1 MTKRFEVHSHTMYS
15 NFRLLDCINKP
26 KDLINR
32 AIEIGLAGIAITDH
46 ETIAAAPE
54 INLYA
59 QEIQKVNPDF
69 KVAIGNEI
77 YLTGTRDRNQK
88 YYHFILICK
97 DKIGWRM
104 LRELSSV
111 SWMQSY
117 MDRGMERVPTLYSE
131 LENIINKYGKGHLI
145 ATSACIGGELSST
158 ILELVKAEQANA
170 ANINEIKGKIHA
182 FMTFMHRLFGDD
194 FYCEIAPGM
203 SPEQIAVNRRM
214 VSIARAYDKKIV
226 IGTDAHYL
234 KKEDRYV
241 HEAYLNSKN
250 GEREVASFYE
260 YAYLQTEEDIKK
272 HLAPCEC
279 GYAEKYDLLAENSME
294 IYNKIEN
301 FTIQHKQQIPRVKV
315 KDYPKVTF
323 DTFPETHPILNEM
336 SNSDD
341 IYERYWV
348 WECINKLD
356 QIGKFNEQ
364 YLSRLEEEAD
374 VKKTIGEK
382 LETNMFCYPIT
393 LQHYINMFWECGSM
407 VGAGRGS
414 SCSGLNHYLLGVTQ
428 LDPIKWDL
436 PFFRY
441 LNKERIELGDIDLD
455 LCPSKRPMIIEK
467 IKEERGQNFNAD
479 VDDLSRKN
487 LGCTLIATYGTES
500 TKSAILTAC
509 RGYRSEEYPN
519 GIDVDQAQYL
529 SSLIP
534 SERGFVW
541 PLEDVIYGNVEKE
554 RQPVLPFINEI
565 NNYPGLI
572 DIMLGIQGLVKQR
585 GSHASGVIFFDEDP
599 YEFGA
604 FMKTPGG
611 DVITQFD
618 LHMCESLGMTK
629 FDFLVTDV
637 QDKLVETIN
646 LLQKNGE
653 IEPNLTLKEVYDKYF
668 HPEVLPLD
676 YKPAWDAIENGTVI
690 NIFQFDSMVGAQAAK
705 KIQPKTILE
714 LADANGLMRLMTA
727 ERGAET
733 PMDKYVRFK
742 KNIGLW
748 YEEMRKAGLTPEE
761 QKTLEPY
768 FLSSYGVPP
777 SQEQLMRMLMDENIC
792 GFGLGE
798 ANAARKIVGKKQMNK
813 IPALREQVLTRA
825 KSPALGRYVW
835 QYGVGPQMGYSFSI
849 IHALAYSFIGYQTAY
864 IGTRFNPI
872 YWNTACLTVNSGT
885 TAGGSTDYVKMAK
898 ALGDIMSEGIKV
910 SLVDI
915 NKSALGFEPD
925 IENNQILFGLKSM
938 LNVGDDV
945 IAKTIEMRPYSSP
958 KDYLQKVKPN
968 KQAMISLIKGGA
980 FDNMEDR
987 KFTMAWYI
995 WETCDKKKRLTL
1007 QNMPGLI
1014 KHGLLPEE
1022 NAEQVAARR
1031 VFEFNRYLKKVC
1043 IDPTKK
1049 YYRLDTRA
1057 MNFLLEMEYDNLIDG
1072 SILSVKTWDKVYQKW
1087 MDVFRN
1093 WISENKTQILQKL
1106 NDTIFKA
1113 DWDKYAAGTLSAW
1126 EMEVLCFYYHEH
1138 ELAKLDTRKYGYSNF
1153 NDLPTTP
1160 IVTKIWTTKNGHT
1173 IKKFQLYTIC
1183 GTCIAKDKIRS
1194 TVTLLTTTGVVDVK
1208 FRKEY
1213 FALFDKQ
1220 ISAMGTD
1227 GVKHVIEKSWFS
1239 RGNMLVVQGIRME
1252 DTFIPKKYADTG
1264 MAHQLY
1270 RISEISEDGTEIKLQ
1285 STRAQGEYDEED

>member
-1 MTKRFEVHSHTMYS
+1 MIPRFEVHSHSHYS
-15 NFRLLDCINKP
+15 NFRIIDSINKP

-32 AIEIGLAGIAITDH
+32 AIELGLSGIVLTDH
-46 ETIAAAPE
+46 ETLAGAPE

-59 QEIQKVNPDF
+59 QEIQKSKPDF
-69 KVAIGNEI
+69 KIAIGNEI
-77 YLTGTRDRNQK
+77 YLTEDREKGQK

-104 LRELSSV
+104 LRELSSN

-117 MDRGMERVPTLYSE
+117 MDRGLERVPTLYSE
-131 LENIINKYGKGHLI
+131 LENIIKKYGQGHLI
-145 ATSACIGGELSST
+145 ATTACIGGELSSL
-158 ILELVKAEQANA
+158 ILKLTEAEKN
-170 ANINEIKGKIHA
+170 NLPTEVYDIKTRIHW
-182 FMTFMHRLFGDD
+182 FMTFINHWFGDD
-194 FYCEIAPGM
+194 FYCEVAPGT
-203 SPEQIAVNRRM
+203 SPEQIAVNNRII
-214 VSIARAYDKKIV
+214 SIAKAYGKKIV

-241 HEAYLNSKN
+241 HEAYLNSKD
-250 GEREVASFYE
+250 GEREVKSFYE
-260 YAYLQTEEDIKK
+260 FAYLQSEDEIRE
-272 HLAPCEC
+272 HLAPTALNYEELC
-279 GYAEKYDLLAENSME
+279 ENSME

-301 FTIQHKQQIPRVKV
+301 FNIQHKQQIPRVKV
-315 KDYPKVTF
+315 VEYPHQ
-323 DTFPETHPILNEM
+323 PIETSFAENYPILTEM
-336 SNSDD
+336 FNSDD

-348 WECINKLD
+348 NQCAEKLKEKD
-356 QIGKFNEQ
+356 IDKPE
-364 YLSRLEEEAD
+364 YWSRLEEEAD
-374 VKKTIGEK
+374 IKRTIGEK
-382 LETNMFCYPIT
+382 LETNMFSYPIT
-393 LQHYINMFWECGSM
+393 LQHYIDMFWDCGSM

-428 LDPIKWDL
+428 LDPIKWNL

-441 LNKERIELGDIDLD
+441 LNKERVELGDIDID

-467 IKEERGQNFNAD
+467 IKEERGANFNED
-479 VDDLSRKN
+479 IDDLARQN

-509 RGYRSEEYPN
+509 RGYRSESYPN
-519 GIDVDQAQYL
+519 GIDVDIAQYL
-529 SSLIP
+529 SALIP

-541 PLEDVIYGNVEKE
+541 PLEDVIYGNKEKE
-554 RQPVLPFINEI
+554 RQPIIQFVNEVD
-565 NNYPGLI
+565 NYPGLI
-572 DIMLGIQGLVKQR
+572 DIMLGIQGLIKQR

-611 DVITQFD
+611 DIITQFD
-618 LHMCESLGMTK
+618 LHMCESMGMTK

-646 LLQKNGE
+646 LLQKNNVLE
-653 IEPNLTLKEVYDKYF
+653 SDLTLRQIYDKYF
-668 HPEVLPLD
+668 HPEVIPLD
-676 YKPAWDAIENGTVI
+676 YKPAWDAIENGDVI

-705 KIQPKTILE
+705 KIQPKTITE

-727 ERGAET
+727 EKGAET
-733 PMDKYVRFK
+733 PMDKYVRYK
-742 KNIGLW
+742 KDISLW
-748 YEEMRKAGLTPEE
+748 YAEMRKAGLTPEE

-792 GFGLGE
+792 GFGLAE
-798 ANAARKIVGKKQMNK
+798 ANSARKIVGKKQMSK

-825 KSPALGRYVW
+825 KSRQLGQYVW

-872 YWNTACLTVNSGT
+872 YWNTACLTVNSGSIG
-885 TAGGSTDYVKMAK
+885 GGSTDYKKMAK
-898 ALGDIMSEGIKV
+898 ALGDIMSAGIKV

-945 IAKTIEMRPYSSP
+945 IENTINNRPYSSP

-968 KQAMISLIKGGA
+968 KQAMVSLIKGGA
-980 FDNMEDR
+980 FDNMDDR
-987 KFTMAWYI
+987 KFVMAWYI

-1014 KHGLLPEE
+1014 KYRLLPEKNE
-1022 NAEQVAARR
+1022 NQILARR
-1031 VFEFNRYLKKVC
+1031 IFEFNRYLKKVC
-1043 IDPTKK
+1043 IDPTKT
-1049 YYRLDTRA
+1049 YYKLNTRA
-1057 MNFLLEMEYDNLIDG
+1057 LDFLSELELENLIKDD
-1072 SILSVKTWDKVYQKW
+1072 IMLARDWDKVYQKW
-1087 MDVFRN
+1087 MDILRN
-1093 WISENKTQILQKL
+1093 WISENKDEILQNL
-1106 NDTIFKA
+1106 NDKIFKE
-1113 DWDKYAAGTLSAW
+1113 DWEKYAKGTLSSW

-1138 ELAKLDTRKYGYSNF
+1138 ELAKLDMKRYGYSNF
-1153 NDLPTTP
+1153 YDLPSSP
-1160 IVTKIWTTKNGHT
+1160 VVTNTWKTRNGHT
-1173 IKKFQLYTIC
+1173 IKKFQLHTIC

-1194 TVTLLTTTGVVDVK
+1194 TVTLLTTKGVVDVK

-1220 ISAMGTD
+1220 ISAMGAD
-1227 GVKHVIEKSWFS
+1227 GIKHVIEKSWFN
-1239 RGNMLVVQGIRME
+1239 RGNMIVVQGVRME
-1252 DTFIPKKYADTG
+1252 DTFVPKKYSDTG
-1264 MAHQLY
+1264 MPHQLY
-1270 RISEISEDGTEIKLQ
+1270 RISEISADGTEIKLQ

>member
-1 MTKRFEVHSHTMYS
+1 MIPRFEVHSHTMYS

-32 AIEIGLAGIAITDH
+32 AIELGLSGIAITDH

-77 YLTGTRDRNQK
+77 YLTGTRDKNQK

-104 LRELSSV
+104 LRELSSI

-182 FMTFMHRLFGDD
+182 FMTFTHRLFGDD

-241 HEAYLNSKN
+241 HEAYLNSKD

-279 GYAEKYDLLAENSME
+279 GYVEKYDLLAEASME

-301 FTIQHKQQIPRVKV
+301 FTIQHKQTIPRVKV

-323 DTFPETHPILNEM
+323 DTFPETHPILNKM

-382 LETNMFCYPIT
+382 LETNMFCYPVT

-428 LDPIKWDL
+428 LDPIKWNL

-479 VDDLSRKN
+479 VDDLSRQN

-509 RGYRSEEYPN
+509 RGYRSKDYPA

-529 SSLIP
+529 SSLVP

-541 PLEDVIYGNVEKE
+541 PLEDVMYGNPDKD
-554 RQPVLPFINEI
+554 RQPISAFVNEI
-565 NNYPGLI
+565 DNYPGLI
-572 DIMLGIQGLVKQR
+572 DIMIGIQGLIKQR

-637 QDKLVETIN
+637 QDKLVETIR
-646 LLQKNGE
+646 LLQEHGE
-653 IEPNLTLKEVYDKYF
+653 IEKDLTLKEVYDKYF
-668 HPEVLPLD
+668 HPEVIPLD
-676 YKPAWDAIENGTVI
+676 SEKAWKAIEDGSVI
-690 NIFQFDSMVGAQAAK
+690 NVFQFDSAVGAQAAK
-705 KIQPKTILE
+705 KIKPKTILE

-727 ERGAET
+727 ERGAEM
-733 PMDKYVRFK
+733 PIDKYVR
-742 KNIGLW
+742 
-748 YEEMRKAGLTPEE
+748 
-761 QKTLEPY
+761 
-768 FLSSYGVPP
+768 
-777 SQEQLMRMLMDENIC
+777 
-792 GFGLGE
+792 
-798 ANAARKIVGKKQMNK
+798 
-813 IPALREQVLTRA
+813 
-825 KSPALGRYVW
+825 
-835 QYGVGPQMGYSFSI
+835 
-849 IHALAYSFIGYQTAY
+849 
-864 IGTRFNPI
+864 
-872 YWNTACLTVNSGT
+872 
-885 TAGGSTDYVKMAK
+885 
-898 ALGDIMSEGIKV
+898 
-910 SLVDI
+910 
-915 NKSALGFEPD
+915 
-925 IENNQILFGLKSM
+925 
-938 LNVGDDV
+938 
-945 IAKTIEMRPYSSP
+945 
-958 KDYLQKVKPN
+958 
-968 KQAMISLIKGGA
+968 
-980 FDNMEDR
+980 
-987 KFTMAWYI
+987 
-995 WETCDKKKRLTL
+995 
-1007 QNMPGLI
+1007 
-1014 KHGLLPEE
+1014 
-1022 NAEQVAARR
+1022 
-1031 VFEFNRYLKKVC
+1031 
-1043 IDPTKK
+1043 
-1049 YYRLDTRA
+1049 
-1057 MNFLLEMEYDNLIDG
+1057 
-1072 SILSVKTWDKVYQKW
+1072 
-1087 MDVFRN
+1087 
-1093 WISENKTQILQKL
+1093 
-1106 NDTIFKA
+1106 
-1113 DWDKYAAGTLSAW
+1113 
-1126 EMEVLCFYYHEH
+1126 
-1138 ELAKLDTRKYGYSNF
+1138 
-1153 NDLPTTP
+1153 
-1160 IVTKIWTTKNGHT
+1160 
-1173 IKKFQLYTIC
+1173 
-1183 GTCIAKDKIRS
+1183 
-1194 TVTLLTTTGVVDVK
+1194 
-1208 FRKEY
+1208 
-1213 FALFDKQ
+1213 
-1220 ISAMGTD
+1220 
-1227 GVKHVIEKSWFS
+1227 
-1239 RGNMLVVQGIRME
+1239 
-1252 DTFIPKKYADTG
+1252 
-1264 MAHQLY
+1264 
-1270 RISEISEDGTEIKLQ
+1270 
-1285 STRAQGEYDEED
+1285 